1 MRSSILMRCAFQSQT
16 LRRKALSSR
25 SSLLTCAKSRDQR
38 MEGANKTARRTLTT
52 FRKVVK
58 LTHKTVYRVGE
69 TKIKTNSREA
79 RHFCELCKRSTFTSV
94 SILVLFVSTFILL
107 LRYVFWVF
115 VLCQKYHLNLTSWGQ
130 LRQTGNLESLSK
142 HEVTNTEPVESEAN
156 PFFVHNLRQSEHK
169 VTPRDTEYEM
179 RGKNGTNGI
188 TDTNTEA
195 TSGRGSVSSQVS
207 NDSCVSTTSVC
218 TNNFARGWSTS
229 SSSYS
234 NGFKSVKAPQDWF
247 LIL

>member
-1 MRSSILMRCAFQSQT
+1 MCFSKPDIKKESAEQPQFTVNLRKVERPENGRSQQNGAENPYNVQEGCQN
-16 LRRKALSSR
+16 
-25 SSLLTCAKSRDQR
+25 TCTRQYTVWVKRKSR
-38 MEGANKTARRTLTT
+38 RTP
-52 FRKVVK
+52 VK
-58 LTHKTVYRVGE
+58 RDT
-69 TKIKTNSREA
+69 
-79 RHFCELCKRSTFTSV
+79 FCELWKRSTFTSV

-169 VTPRDTEYEM
+169 VTSRETEYEM